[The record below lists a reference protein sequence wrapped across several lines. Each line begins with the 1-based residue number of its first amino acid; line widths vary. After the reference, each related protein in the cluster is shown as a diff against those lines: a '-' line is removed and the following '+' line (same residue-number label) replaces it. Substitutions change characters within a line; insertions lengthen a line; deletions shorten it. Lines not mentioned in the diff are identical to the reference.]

1 VAQKGLTEELAARV
15 REAVAQTAPA
25 RPPDVADVHEDKDVR
40 RALDR
45 AAGHATPT
53 VPEGAPLA
61 RWKRLAVRLLRFLWR
76 DQSSFNALTLE
87 AAGHM
92 VTAIA
97 RERQE
102 RARFSTA
109 LERRVTE
116 LSQEA
121 ARRAAIQD
129 GRLASLEA
137 SGSAAAPSAP
147 AAVPPAAAA
156 AAGGPIPPGVYAL
169 FEEKF
174 RGAPDQIARTQ
185 RSYLPLLEGVP
196 GAVLDVGCGRGEF
209 LRLLASEGIPA
220 RGVEIN
226 PVSVEECRRGG
237 LDVRQGDALEH
248 LRGLPASS
256 LGAVVAF
263 QVVEHW
269 TPEAIFAFL
278 REARRALAPGGVL
291 ICETVNVDTFSAW
304 RAFWLDFSHVRPVP
318 SEALAFLAGAAGFVD
333 ARVEPRSPLPEE
345 ERLEERGENE
355 RKLNRL
361 LFAPQD
367 YALIARAPGAGTH
380 G

>member
-1 VAQKGLTEELAARV
+1 MAQKGLTEELAARV
-15 REAVAQTAPA
+15 REAVEQTAPA
-25 RPPDVADVHEDKDVR
+25 RAPEVADVHEDKDVR

-53 VPEGAPLA
+53 VPEGAPLG

-87 AAGHM
+87 ASGHM
-92 VTAIA
+92 ATAIA

-109 LERRVTE
+109 LERRVID

-129 GRLASLEA
+129 GRLAALEA
-137 SGSAAAPSAP
+137 GGAPGPSATAAAAPNV
-147 AAVPPAAAA
+147 AATSGA
-156 AAGGPIPPGVYAL
+156 IPPGVYAL

-174 RGAPDQIARTQ
+174 RGSPDQIARTQ

-196 GAVLDVGCGRGEF
+196 GPVLDVGCGRGEF

-226 PVSVEECRRGG
+226 PVSVEECRRAGQE
-237 LDVRQGDALEH
+237 VRQGDAVEH

-269 TPEAIFAFL
+269 PPETIFAFL
-278 REARRALAPGGVL
+278 REARRVLAPGGVL

-304 RAFWLDFSHVRPVP
+304 RAFWLDFTHVRPVP

-333 ARVEPRSPLPEE
+333 ARVEPRSPLPEQ

-367 YALIARAPGAGTH
+367 YALIARAPGAGTR